1 MVPLGNPTWKKDTWK
16 PKSRLEISRLD
27 ISDLEIRH
35 LEIGR
40 LEITRAT
47 IVAYA
52 IRILEVIIVEF
63 NINLALFDTF
73 NYSIYRLSSYL
84 TGFGAQNVQFD
95 SDFVTSKPRLI
106 IWTNVFAFF
115 RSIEFIDY
123 FDREFNRL

>member
-1 MVPLGNPTWKKDTWK
+1 MKGDQFKAIGYSGVVPLGNPTWKKDTWK

-52 IRILEVIIVEF
+52 IRISEVIIVEF
-63 NINLALFDTF
+63 NIN
-73 NYSIYRLSSYL
+73 
-84 TGFGAQNVQFD
+84 FGLV
-95 SDFVTSKPRLI
+95 R
-106 IWTNVFAFF
+106 
-115 RSIEFIDY
+115 Y
-123 FDREFNRL
+123 F